1 LIDNGGN
8 DACARRQAR
17 RLYSRAS
24 ASRRAAIRPI
34 VTVLAAFAL
43 GAHAH
48 AASSDPAASYP
59 NKPIR
64 LIVPYSAGGAT
75 DITAR
80 VIGQKLTEQWGQ
92 QVVVDNRTGAGG
104 AIAVEFTA
112 NATPD
117 GHTICLFSAS
127 QASASAAGQKFSYD
141 LLRDL
146 QPISQATTV
155 FYVVYH
161 PPALPVTSVKELI
174 AYAKANPGKINYGT
188 SGVGSLQHLAGELL
202 SHMTGVRMVMVPY
215 KGSANIT
222 QAMVANEV
230 QLGFN
235 SMFSVR
241 PHVQAGRLRWI
252 AMTAAKRSPL
262 VDLPTMAEA
271 GLPGY
276 EVTQWYGLI
285 TGSRVPPSI
294 VEKLSVAVVQA
305 VKAPDVAQRLT
316 ADGSEIVG
324 STSPE
329 FGAYI
334 KAEVAKWQK
343 LVKSANLKFD

>member
-1 LIDNGGN
+1 MAGRRNTINPLVSFI
-8 DACARRQAR
+8 ACCA
-17 RLYSRAS
+17 
-24 ASRRAAIRPI
+24 
-34 VTVLAAFAL
+34 TFAL
-43 GAHAH
+43 VSTAH
-48 AASSDPAASYP
+48 AAEADAAANYP
-59 NKPIR
+59 SKPIR

-80 VIGQKLTEQWGQ
+80 VIGAKFTDQWGQ

-104 AIAVEFTA
+104 SIALEFTA

-117 GHTICLFSAS
+117 GHTLCLLSAS
-127 QASASAAGQKFSYD
+127 QATASAAGQKFSYD

-146 QPISQATTV
+146 QPISQSITV

-161 PPALPVTSVKELI
+161 PPTLPVKSVRELI
-174 AYAKANPGKINYGT
+174 AYAKANPGKLNYGT

-202 SHMTGVRMVMVPY
+202 AHMTGIKLVMVPY

-241 PHVQAGRLRWI
+241 PHVLAGRLRWI
-252 AMTAAKRSPL
+252 ATTAAKRSPL
-262 VDLPTMAEA
+262 VDLPTMAES

-285 TGSRVPPSI
+285 TGSRVPASI
-294 VEKLSVAVVQA
+294 VQKLSIAAIDA

-324 STSPE
+324 STSQA
-329 FGAYI
+329 FGAHI
-334 KAEVAKWQK
+334 KAEVEKWQK
-343 LVKSANLKFD
+343 LVKAANLKFD